1 MSSRFHQI
9 HKLVISPHAIP
20 LDPCFEKTAPIIL
33 SDEFFVPFRGYAMP
47 KFGIS
52 AHCRVSD
59 RVDVH
64 LVFQLCC
71 QRFNTIPLKGKDP
84 MVYGYLCAVDRCIH
98 DFFEVETPND
108 KFELIWRKIPE
119 SMNWCATNAQM
130 SVVKFTTRQELG
142 MFKVNNMLEKK
153 RGNAKCTAVVISFDE
168 DTSLRD
174 LDLEKLLKTCSVHHV
189 TFSSSKIQGL
199 ANVLKSINPVIDVL
213 IVGPSKSPSYLLFQ
227 QFLGDSYVYLPT
239 ICQVNFAYTL
249 PRAAEEDGFNKSIRK
264 LRAEHNFLLMG
275 ASKDRTDMHLNLFME
290 NMDKPYCPERYFRYF
305 SYF

>member
-1 MSSRFHQI
+1 MLFRSTHVLRKLRRSYFLMSS
-9 HKLVISPHAIP
+9 S
-20 LDPCFEKTAPIIL
+20 
-33 SDEFFVPFRGYAMP
+33 FRSEAMR
-47 KFGIS
+47 
-52 AHCRVSD
+52 CRS
-59 RVDVH
+59 
-64 LVFQLCC
+64 LVFLLIVVCLTAWTFTSFFSSVASVSMYAC
-71 QRFNTIPLKGKDP
+71 TIPLKGKDP